1 MGMFETGEWEK
12 GWIGCNRATV
22 GAVFFVF
29 FVIGRVR
36 RKDCRFLAA
45 AWRKGC
51 RPLAAIRRKFVFFSE
66 PRRFGGGTVF
76 KRVACASRCF
86 FVRPPRALRLSRL
99 SRNQPLDTRDEILAI
114 GLVVVAERQR
124 PRARR
129 KVYRLRLHLRVDSRE
144 IVAAVRNIQAFARVA
159 HP

>member
-1 MGMFETGEWEK
+1 MKRGNG
-12 GWIGCNRATV
+12 
-22 GAVFFVF
+22 
-29 FVIGRVR
+29 
-36 RKDCRFLAA
+36 
-45 AWRKGC
+45 
-51 RPLAAIRRKFVFFSE
+51 
-66 PRRFGGGTVF
+66 
-76 KRVACASRCF
+76 KRVGLVVIARRWVRFFCVFRNRPRSAKGLPFSCRGLAEGLPPSCRNSAEVCFFLVSRGGSAGVPFSKGLLAPRGVF
-86 FVRPPRALRLSRL
+86 FVRPPRVLRLSRL

-114 GLVVVAERQR
+114 GAVVVAERQR